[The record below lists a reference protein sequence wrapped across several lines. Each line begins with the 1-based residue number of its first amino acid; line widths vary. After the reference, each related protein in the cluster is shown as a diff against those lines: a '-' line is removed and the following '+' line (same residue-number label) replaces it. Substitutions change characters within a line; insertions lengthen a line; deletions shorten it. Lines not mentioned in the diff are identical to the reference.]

1 MVWALKCFRSAMER
15 HQMLAAPLACLGLGG
30 LMLLGLA
37 PAFANES
44 LRSTFPGRLIG
55 GGSRGECAAR
65 LVINLVPRSTVF
77 ASGSDDLLAVLQG
90 PSSDPRPLEI
100 AFSAYD
106 VEAGGTGNP
115 VGQQV
120 IPAGSAS
127 LVLLRS
133 GASIR
138 PLIWESSYQCDD
150 DASVDELSFI
160 SAEAPPAVSLLV
172 ADAQPEDDALQ
183 FTLSAW
189 KSSCGRQLVTQ
200 AVLSSAGLNG
210 LDVSQWPEQ
219 LPVVCSF

>member
-1 MVWALKCFRSAMER
+1 MER
-15 HQMLAAPLACLGLGG
+15 RPVFSYSLAWFSLCGLLVQSMG
-30 LMLLGLA
+30 A
-37 PAFANES
+37 AVANES

-65 LVINLVPRSTVF
+65 LVINVVPRTSVF

-90 PSSDPRPLEI
+90 PSPDPRPLEI
-100 AFSAYD
+100 AFSVYD
-106 VEAGGTGNP
+106 AKAGGLGNR
-115 VGQQV
+115 VRQQV

-150 DASVDELSFI
+150 DASLDELSFI
-160 SAEAPPAVSLLV
+160 SADAPPAVSLLV

-183 FTLSAW
+183 FTLSTW
-189 KSSCGRQLVTQ
+189 KGSCGRQLATQ

>member
-15 HQMLAAPLACLGLGG
+15 HQMLAAPLAYLGLGG

-55 GGSRGECAAR
+55 GGSRGECTAR

-100 AFSAYD
+100 VFSAYD
-106 VEAGGTGNP
+106 AEAGGTGNR

-138 PLIWESSYQCDD
+138 PLIWESSYQCDA
-150 DASVDELSFI
+150 DAAVDELSFI
-160 SAEAPPAVSLLV
+160 SADAPPAVSLLV

-189 KSSCGRQLVTQ
+189 KGSCGRQLATQ

>member
-1 MVWALKCFRSAMER
+1 MVWELTCLCSPMER
-15 HQMLAAPLACLGLGG
+15 HPTQATPLACIGLGG

-37 PAFANES
+37 PALANES

-65 LVINLVPRSTVF
+65 LVINVVPRTSVF

-90 PSSDPRPLEI
+90 PSPDPRPLEI
-100 AFSAYD
+100 AFSVYD
-106 VEAGGTGNP
+106 AKAGGLGNR
-115 VGQQV
+115 VRQQV

-160 SAEAPPAVSLLV
+160 SADAPPAVSLLV

-189 KSSCGRQLVTQ
+189 KDSCGRQLATQ